1 MESEMPEAGQSEHIE
16 KGQPGGKDDGSAPA
30 GAVREAEPAGPGL
43 SERGKDRLFLAAL
56 FTLIACY
63 FALFATLSI
72 LRYANFRAPG
82 VDIAIF
88 DQAVW
93 LLSRFEGFTSTI
105 RGMNIFGDH
114 FAPILFML
122 VPLYWVGGNVPALLV
137 VQTAALALGALPLYL
152 IARDRLESRWVALAV
167 AGAYLAYPALG
178 HMNLFDFHPE
188 TIALC
193 FLLFAVL
200 ALERRRFAWVYV
212 LCLGALLCKEDMA
225 LAVFVL
231 GLLVYFKYDRRAGKI
246 IAAGTA
252 LYLLVVVLLVI
263 PALGPEGFQY
273 SGRLTQFGNTPL
285 EAAKNFV
292 LRPLRTLGIIAT
304 RQNLSYVFALLAP
317 VAFLCLLSP
326 VFLLPALPAF
336 AINIVSDLPEQ
347 HTILFQYTAALIPF
361 VFVALVFGLRKMRIW
376 SDGAFRRQFVM
387 GAVAFVL
394 VASSLAGAFYL
405 GPSPLAETWTLAK
418 YRSDAHID
426 VIREGLSVIP
436 QDARVSAQIYLLP
449 HLSER
454 EYIYMFPQPFIDL
467 VDREYYESLPLV
479 HRKYRWPVIY
489 RRLEKGVDKS
499 EYPVPVVDYVVLDRG
514 ADPWPLPREQHDV
527 ITGRLLESGKYQT
540 VFDRDGVLVL
550 KRKDAP

>member
-1 MESEMPEAGQSEHIE
+1 VSENTEI
-16 KGQPGGKDDGSAPA
+16 APA
-30 GAVREAEPAGPGL
+30 GGPAGGRPGADATGKADVPGSGL
-43 SERGKDRLFLAAL
+43 SERGKDRLFLAAVL
-56 FTLIACY
+56 VMAACY
-63 FALFATLSI
+63 FALYATLSI
-72 LRYANFRAPG
+72 YRFANFRAPG

-122 VPLYWVGGNVPALLV
+122 APLYWVKGNVQALLV

-152 IARDRLESRWVALAV
+152 VARDRLESRPLALVV

-200 ALERRRFAWVYV
+200 ALERRRFGWVYA
-212 LCLGALLCKEDMA
+212 LCLGALFCKEDMA

-231 GLLVYFKYDRRAGKI
+231 GLIVYFRYDRRAGRI

-273 SGRLTQFGNTPL
+273 SGRLTQFGDTPL
-285 EAAKNFV
+285 EAVRNFF
-292 LRPLRTLGIIAT
+292 LRPLRTLGIVLT
-304 RQNLSYVFALLAP
+304 RQNLGYALALLAP

-326 VFLLPALPAF
+326 VLLLPALPAF
-336 AINIVSDLPEQ
+336 AINIISDLPEQ
-347 HTILFQYTAALIPF
+347 HTILFHYTAAIVPF
-361 VFVALVFGLRKMRIW
+361 VFVALVFGLRKVVVW
-376 SDGAFRRQFVM
+376 SGGAFRQRFVR
-387 GAVAFVL
+387 GTVAFVL
-394 VASSLAGAFYL
+394 AASAFAGAFYL
-405 GPSPLAETWTLAK
+405 GPSPLAETWTRAR
-418 YRSDAHID
+418 YSSDRHID
-426 VIREGLSVIP
+426 TMREGLSVIP
-436 QDARVSAQIYLLP
+436 PDASVSAQIYLLP
-449 HLSER
+449 HLSAR
-454 EYIYMFPQPFIDL
+454 RDIYMFPQPFIDL

-489 RRLEKGVDKS
+489 RRMEEGFDRS
-499 EYPVPVVDYVVLDRG
+499 DYPVPEVDYVALDRVT
-514 ADPWPLPREQHDV
+514 DTWPLPREQYDV
-527 ITGRLLESGKYQT
+527 ITGRLLESGEYEP

-550 KRKDAP
+550 KRKGAP